1 MREQYYTSKRKHRL
15 VVSILTVLCLFGC
28 QNAETSDSSTKVTTP
43 ESMVGSEELE
53 RSRTILFFGNSITAG
68 YRMNPDDAFPALIQE
83 KLDSL
88 GFTSYQVSNSGIS
101 GETSGDGLARISWTL
116 KQPVDIF
123 FLELGGNDGLRG
135 MSLAETKENLS
146 NILQKVKD
154 SYPQAKLMVAGMEI
168 PPNMGPE
175 YSQEFRDLFP
185 YLAEKFG
192 AVLIPFLLENVAAE
206 PELNLDDGIHPNE
219 EGHKVVANTVWHFL
233 EPLLL
238 KDPSS

>member
-1 MREQYYTSKRKHRL
+1 MREQYYTAKRNHHRL
-15 VVSILTVLCLFGC
+15 VAILAVLCFFGC
-28 QNAETSDSSTKVTTP
+28 QTAETSEERIKVATP
-43 ESMVGSEELE
+43 ESTVSSKELE
-53 RSRTILFFGNSITAG
+53 RSRSILFFGNSITAG
-68 YRMNPDDAFPALIQE
+68 YQMNPDDAFPALIQE
-83 KLDSL
+83 RLDSL
-88 GFTSYQVSNSGIS
+88 GYTSYKVGNSGIS
-101 GETSGDGLARISWTL
+101 GETSGDGLARIAWTL

-123 FLELGGNDGLRG
+123 FLELGGNDALRG

-146 NILQKVKD
+146 SILEEVKKA
-154 SYPQAKLMVAGMEI
+154 YPQSKLIVAGMEI

-185 YLAEKFG
+185 YLAERFD

-219 EGHKVVANTVWHFL
+219 EGHKIVANTVWTFL

-238 KDPSS
+238 NDSSP